1 MVREKVHLAVN
12 THTHTHTHIALQ
24 TTAQIRNSKL
34 PQYLLKYLRQYL
46 WHKSAKTHKCD
57 LRCLIMKTGRLWS

>member
-34 PQYLLKYLRQYL
+34 QSISDNIYGINLQK
-46 WHKSAKTHKCD
+46 HTNV
-57 LRCLIMKTGRLWS
+57 T